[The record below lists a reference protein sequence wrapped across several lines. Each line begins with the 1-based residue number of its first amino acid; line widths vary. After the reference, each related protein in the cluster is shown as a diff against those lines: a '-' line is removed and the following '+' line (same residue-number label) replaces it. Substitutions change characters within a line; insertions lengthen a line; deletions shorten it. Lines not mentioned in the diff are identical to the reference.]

1 MRTEKKFKRHVL
13 QAVIAYKE
21 LLDIHCCNGDP
32 ALQLSAQFGVSR
44 NVLQIGFKKLYGE
57 NIREYKLRK
66 RMERSRLLLDSGH
79 DVKDVARTLNYAES
93 RAFTSAFKKYFG
105 HTPSIFYELVE

>member
-1 MRTEKKFKRHVL
+1 
-13 QAVIAYKE
+13 
-21 LLDIHCCNGDP
+21 
-32 ALQLSAQFGVSR
+32 
-44 NVLQIGFKKLYGE
+44 
-57 NIREYKLRK
+57 
-66 RMERSRLLLDSGH
+66 MERSRLLLDSGH